1 MLALHRLRDTLRVV
15 STTITPAST
24 AAPVAAPVAAPAS
37 TSTPVSTPASVPA
50 TPVTPAAEPSSA
62 PSQDTSGAPLSSEDT
77 VAAMVAAAANKGF
90 GEEKK
95 VEDALPVVEQPTS
108 VDTPAAEEKVD
119 AASPASEEEE
129 IYTLDEDGF
138 VGAKDLAAKIESN
151 PALKAALP
159 EDVRNEIMANA
170 RLAEFGAGMRELFAS
185 PEEAKIISE
194 SAQQYAGVIE
204 AFQGVGADVQ
214 AGTTALVQ
222 KVLEMSA
229 LRNADG
235 TPMKNEKGEYLTDGT
250 AGKFFDT
257 IFERKF
263 GAAIVSKVKAL
274 GDENVQAALDLVM
287 ESVGMRPST
296 AVQDQVTDPALAA
309 RKAELDAREAEITR
323 QSAATRQA
331 TVTAYKEAVDGDL
344 SGIYD
349 SAVGKLLDGATGLD
363 AFTRTAVEQELETA
377 IRSAIKTNTAYQ
389 MERKRIEAMPL
400 TPERRLAEV
409 ALAKRFFRQNLARI
423 SKPTMEKAG
432 LVVSKKIEQRQA
444 AQAARAENVRSEING
459 GAPVAPVQPGS
470 GANATQQRET
480 IAAALKTQ
488 TGHDPSESEITV
500 AMMLAA
506 AKSKGFAIA

>member
-1 MLALHRLRDTLRVV
+1 MEA
-15 STTITPAST
+15 TTQT
-24 AAPVAAPVAAPAS
+24 ATAPVAAPPVAAPAA
-37 TSTPVSTPASVPA
+37 TSTPAVSTPASTTPVVPSTPA
-50 TPVTPAAEPSSA
+50 TETPAATPDTTSA
-62 PSQDTSGAPLSSEDT
+62 PLTTEDT
-77 VAAMVAAAANKGF
+77 VAAMVKAAEAKGF
-90 GEEKK
+90 GKEEKPA
-95 VEDALPVVEQPTS
+95 DALPVVTEPTS
-108 VDTPAAEEKVD
+108 VDTPAAEKTETAEPGTAQED
-119 AASPASEEEE
+119 DEP
-129 IYTLDEDGF
+129 YTLDEDGF
-138 VGAKDLAAKIESN
+138 VGAKDLAAKIEAN
-151 PALKAALP
+151 AALKAAMP

-170 RLAEFGAGMRELFAS
+170 RLAEFGASMREHFAS
-185 PEEAKIISE
+185 PEEAKIIAE

-214 AGTTALVQ
+214 AGTTSLVQ
-222 KVLEMSA
+222 KILEMSA

-296 AVQDQVTDPALAA
+296 AVQDPITDPVLAA

-323 QSAATRQA
+323 QSAETKQA
-331 TVTAYKEAVDGDL
+331 TWKAYNDAVSGDL

-349 SAVGKLLDGATGLD
+349 GAVGKLLDGATALD
-363 AFTRTAVEQELETA
+363 SFTRGAVERELETA

-389 MERKRIEAMPL
+389 MERKRIEAMPP
-400 TPERRLAEV
+400 TPERRQAEI

-423 SKPTMEKAG
+423 AKPVMDKANITVGSKVEA
-432 LVVSKKIEQRQA
+432 RQA
-444 AQAARAENVRSEING
+444 TQAARTENVRSEING
-459 GAPVAPVQPGS
+459 GAPVAPVQAQGV
-470 GANATQQRET
+470 NATQQREA
-480 IAAALKTQ
+480 IAAELKAK
-488 TGHDPSESEITV
+488 TGQEPSESDISV

-506 AKSKGFAIA
+506 AKAKGFN